1 MTAGGKT
8 VEVQLF
14 AAAREQAG
22 AAQLVVP
29 VSGPLT
35 VAALR
40 LRLAEQLPKIG
51 PLVQRCRLAV
61 DQQYVGDDFL
71 IHPGSEIAL
80 IPPVSGG

>member
-1 MTAGGKT
+1 MTAEGKT

-14 AAAREQAG
+14 AAARDQAG
-22 AAQLVVP
+22 AARLELP

-35 VAALR
+35 VAQLR
-40 LRLAEQLPKIG
+40 AKLVEQLPEIG

-71 IHPGSEIAL
+71 VHPGSEIAL